1 MKKTQKQAASGAD
14 GAQQKAGEGGTHCNP
29 RQNSAPQVEP
39 HDKEPGTPN
48 DEQGADPSQ
57 SDARVTIDTETVARL
72 ALLAREELLT
82 LSEVERILKTK
93 RTSVWRKRNR
103 EKNPLPSIVIDGVP
117 RVKRGELQDW
127 INSHKKH

>member
-1 MKKTQKQAASGAD
+1 MKKTQKQAEPGAD
-14 GAQQKAGEGGTHCNP
+14 GAKQKAGEGGTHCNAK
-29 RQNSAPQVEP
+29 QNAALQVEQY
-39 HDKEPGTPN
+39 DKQPGTPDN
-48 DEQGADPSQ
+48 EQSVDPPQ

-93 RTSVWRKRNR
+93 RTSVWRMRNR

-127 INSHKKH
+127 INSHKKQ

>member
-1 MKKTQKQAASGAD
+1 MKKTQKKVVPGAD
-14 GAQQKAGEGGTHCNP
+14 GTRQKAGEVGTHCNP
-29 RQNSAPQVEP
+29 QQNPALQVEQ

-48 DEQGADPSQ
+48 DEQGVDPPQ

-93 RTSVWRKRNR
+93 RTSVWRMRNR

-127 INSHKKH
+127 INSHKKQ

>member
-1 MKKTQKQAASGAD
+1 MRSEQRLQKSVKKSLQKHEI
-14 GAQQKAGEGGTHCNP
+14 KAKSPTDYATDPEL
-29 RQNSAPQVEP
+29 
-39 HDKEPGTPN
+39 GTPN
-48 DEQGADPSQ
+48 DEQGVDPPQ

-93 RTSVWRKRNR
+93 RTSVWRMRNR

-127 INSHKKH
+127 INSHKKQ